1 MNWVVDC
8 TTTVTVR
15 SCRTSVKL
23 LLKIATTTP
32 RTTRCGGRSTPT
44 PCCWL
49 STNSVSARIRWLP
62 RRSPL
67 IPTISPTWRES
78 RPATGKS
85 PSSLLSPWFSNAISV
100 SARTRTSQRRPFS
113 SCTLITLR
121 WKSTAVIIPWMLIL
135 LDVDPSSA
143 HRDLDSL
150 SAHAAVGRSSNAA
163 TNAAMS
169 FIGGLL
175 LTTRFTCDD
184 VWGARKFSTPWVG
197 ASHEYK
203 SAPICGTP
211 PKRHDVTRAGLRDAF
226 RGWRRKNRI
235 GGCALKRMPPI
246 RTGAPGGS
254 RTPTHWVRSP
264 ALYPLSYGR
273 TG

>member
-23 LLKIATTTP
+23 LLEIATTTP

-49 STNSVSARIRWLP
+49 STNSVSARIRRLP

-78 RPATGKS
+78 RPAEGKS

-121 WKSTAVIIPWMLIL
+121 WKSTAVIIPWMLIR

-143 HRDLDSL
+143 HLDLDSL
-150 SAHAAVGRSSNAA
+150 SAHAAVGTSSNAA

-175 LTTRFTCDD
+175 LTRGPPVMTY
-184 VWGARKFSTPWVG
+184 GEARKFSTPWGRRLARVQVRAHLWDVTETTRCDPRGTQGRVPTVVSKESNRGDALQG
-197 ASHEYK
+197 ASPLFEL
-203 SAPICGTP
+203 ARPEGVEP
-211 PKRHDVTRAGLRDAF
+211 PL
-226 RGWRRKNRI
+226 
-235 GGCALKRMPPI
+235 
-246 RTGAPGGS
+246 TGFEAQ
-254 RTPTHWVRSP
+254 RFIH
-264 ALYPLSYGR
+264 
-273 TG
+273 

>member
-15 SCRTSVKL
+15 SCRTRVKL
-23 LLKIATTTP
+23 LLEMATTTP
-32 RTTRCGGRSTPT
+32 RTTRCGGRNTLT

-49 STNSVSARIRWLP
+49 SISSVSARIRRFP
-62 RRSPL
+62 RRRPL
-67 IPTISPTWRES
+67 IPTMSPTWRES
-78 RPATGKS
+78 RPAEGKS

-135 LDVDPSSA
+135 LEVDPSSA
-143 HRDLDSL
+143 HLELDSL
-150 SAHAAVGRSSNAA
+150 SAHAAMGRSSNAA

-184 VWGARKFSTPWVG
+184 LWGGAKVLDTLGRRLARVQVRAHLWDATETTRCDPR
-197 ASHEYK
+197 
-203 SAPICGTP
+203 GTQGRVP
-211 PKRHDVTRAGLRDAF
+211 TVV
-226 RGWRRKNRI
+226 
-235 GGCALKRMPPI
+235 LKE
-246 RTGAPGGS
+246 S
-254 RTPTHWVRSP
+254 K
-264 ALYPLSYGR
+264 
-273 TG
+273 